1 MYRLE
6 PNQEA
11 YFLVEGS
18 WIHESLTDII
28 YSMKEERNYG
38 YQKVQR

>member
-6 PNQEA
+6 EGQA
-11 YFLVEGS
+11 YFLEEGY
-18 WIHESLTDII
+18 WLHECLTDII

-38 YQKVQR
+38 Y

>member
-6 PNQEA
+6 EDQET

-18 WIHESLTDII
+18 WVHECYIDWL
-28 YSMKEERNYG
+28 YGFKEL
-38 YQKVQR
+38 K

>member
-6 PNQEA
+6 EDQA
-11 YFLVEGS
+11 YFLEEGS
-18 WIHESLTDII
+18 WVHEMFSDII
-28 YSMKEERNYG
+28 FSMKEERNYG

>member
-6 PNQEA
+6 EDQV
-11 YFLVEGS
+11 YFLVEGY
-18 WIHESLTDII
+18 WLHECYNDII

-38 YQKVQR
+38 Y